1 MKFIFKTTLFFLF
14 LIVLVL
20 VIAYARGYRF
30 DIQNKSLNS
39 TGIIAITSYPKTAK
53 IYINNQFKGVTDA
66 NFTLPSGNYQVEI
79 KKDGYTNWKKSI
91 KLKGELV
98 VNIDALLYPIN
109 PSLSPLTNLG
119 IIKAIPLESSNK
131 IIIFSQSGIHLFEAI
146 KKPLSFFPPL
156 KTIAKIELFP
166 KDIDLSKAT
175 VDISPDLKQAII
187 DNYLISLEEEN
198 QSIINLSL
206 SETSK
211 ENLINAWEEQ
221 KLANFSKILET
232 YPLEFR
238 KIASDYFN
246 IVSFSPNETKVLY
259 QALKDVELPPMITP
273 PLISTNQTQ
282 EKRELKKD
290 YLYVYDKKE
299 DKNYLI
305 SQSTNNHQLLTT
317 SYIQWYFDSRHLV
330 IEEDKKI
337 SIVDYDNENKQT
349 IYSGPFEAGFFT
361 TSSDGKIIILA
372 NLNPQANELP
382 DLYLVGIR

>member
-1 MKFIFKTTLFFLF
+1 MKFIFKTILFFLF
-14 LIVLVL
+14 LIILGL

-30 DIQNKSLNS
+30 DFQNKSLNS

-53 IYINNQFKGVTDA
+53 IYINNQLRGVTDA

-119 IIKAIPLESSNK
+119 IIKAIPLDSSNK
-131 IIIFSQSGIHLFEAI
+131 VIIFSQSGVYLFEAT

-166 KDIDLSKAT
+166 EDIDLSKTT
-175 VDISPDLKQAII
+175 VNISPDLKQAII

-198 QSIINLSL
+198 QSIIDLSL

-211 ENLINAWEEQ
+211 ENLISAWEEQ

-232 YPLEFR
+232 YPPEFR
-238 KIASDYFN
+238 KIASDSFK

-259 QALKDVELPPMITP
+259 QVLKDVELPLMITP
-273 PLISTNQTQ
+273 PLISTNQTL

-305 SQSTNNHQLLTT
+305 SKLIDNQQSITNN
-317 SYIQWYFDSRHLV
+317 YIQWYFDSRHLV

-349 IYSGPFEAGFFT
+349 VYSGPFEANFFI